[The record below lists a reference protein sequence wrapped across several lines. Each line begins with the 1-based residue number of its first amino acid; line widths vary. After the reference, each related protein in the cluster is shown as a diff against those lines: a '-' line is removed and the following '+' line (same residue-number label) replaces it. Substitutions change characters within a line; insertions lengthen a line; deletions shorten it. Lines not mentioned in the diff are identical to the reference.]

1 MLLFAC
7 GPSATSATTAMRI
20 TLYPALLLV
29 LPACAWTCSE
39 SDTGAQCDAGE
50 QCGRCLLLVNASVCS
65 SMSYHGNT
73 RCSVVKPGEMCEGD
87 GECGSDDDANN
98 CATQEG
104 KEPLKDVYLRVPC
117 RGEPA
122 APGGGEEPAQHLRSV
137 SSLMVASVLCGWLLM
152 RAWRQGHLR
161 PMRPGASLAAADG
174 AGGVQLDALPQ
185 VPVGRAVL
193 MPVAEVLAQDSLAR
207 SDETEDDNP
216 CGEALV
222 EVSPRTRRMRR
233 IFQDE
238 EDEEHADG
246 EGQPVVGHVTQR

>member
-1 MLLFAC
+1 MAVLLFAC

-65 SMSYHGNT
+65 SMAYHGNT
-73 RCSVVKPGEMCEGD
+73 RCSLVKPGEMCEGD

-161 PMRPGASLAAADG
+161 PSASLAAADG

-193 MPVAEVLAQDSLAR
+193 VPVAEGLAQDSLAR